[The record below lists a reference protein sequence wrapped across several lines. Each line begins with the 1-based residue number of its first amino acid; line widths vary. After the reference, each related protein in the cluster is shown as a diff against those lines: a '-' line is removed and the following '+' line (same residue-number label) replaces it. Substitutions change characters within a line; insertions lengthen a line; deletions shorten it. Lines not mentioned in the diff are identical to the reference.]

1 MIWPLSSETKRLIFR
16 QRQLI
21 ILSIRY
27 CLAYHS
33 LNLIEK
39 KSSRIAESGFVKKPK
54 NSTQFQFFPLRSIC
68 QTQHNEILRSVWK
81 YEVKSPQASPSDY
94 SILHVILDIWGVLA
108 LVWFLDVLDLE
119 QTRCTNMILRGRSFF
134 IPKALF
140 GGDENPSGE
149 HWKLRYFTIR
159 RFENLP
165 SFRNNQCSALNEEKS
180 ICFSFRGK
188 YK

>member
-1 MIWPLSSETKRLIFR
+1 MIF
-16 QRQLI
+16 
-21 ILSIRY
+21 SIWMLKQY
-27 CLAYHS
+27 TTCWG

-149 HWKLRYFTIR
+149 HWKLRYFTLR

-180 ICFSFRGK
+180 IEIDLLFFSRQIQIRAVV
-188 YK
+188 